1 MNRRLCPKTSQ
12 KPIMNVITIMYE
24 NYRNKNQQ
32 PNFYT
37 VYLNAT

>member
-12 KPIMNVITIMYE
+12 KPIMNVITIMYK
-24 NYRNKNQQ
+24 NYRNKNQ